1 MWLEVLVGGYI
12 QQGDTARCGDRSGVY
27 TGWGRVA
34 MKGRVVDTTGKGK
47 RKGNQTGVKAIT
59 NRRVGMV

>member
-1 MWLEVLVGGYI
+1 
-12 QQGDTARCGDRSGVY
+12 
-27 TGWGRVA
+27 